1 MLVLKII
8 AGILVLWFLYWAIT
22 TLNQKVIKKYK
33 YDFFEGYLFGLA
45 FVSNL
50 FIYFGHEWYLE
61 AIAKSGDQLNGM
73 IIMGIGVIGLLLLIY
88 INIKWTNFIVGLVGS
103 VIQIALFAIASYF
116 AVFLIFIAAGLLAN
130 TRPVYNLNK

>member
-8 AGILVLWFLYWAIT
+8 AGILILWFLYWAIT
-22 TLNQKVIKKYK
+22 TLNRKVINKYK
-33 YDFFEGYLFGLA
+33 YNFFEGHLFGLA

-73 IIMGIGVIGLLLLIY
+73 ILMGIGGIGLLLLIY

-103 VIQIALFAIASYF
+103 AIQIALFAIASYF
-116 AVFLIFIAAGLLAN
+116 AVFLIVIAVGLLAN